1 VTKQVSGLTFGLILE
16 TVMVK

>member
-1 VTKQVSGLTFGLILE
+1 VTKQDGLTFGLILE

>member
-1 VTKQVSGLTFGLILE
+1 MTTYTFGLILE